1 MGVKLMETLWNA
13 VKALSVWQALAL
25 LAVMGGAAAGVYALY
40 ARSSAPPAAAAELTE
55 NEQIVPVQYGDI
67 INQVSTNGNLDFP
80 ERETVF
86 FRGKGTLG
94 QLLAVEGQSVR
105 QGEVLARLDAAAIVA
120 LEESVAQA
128 RFDLL
133 QAQDA
138 LQDLQETP
146 DAAQYALDRAAAIQK
161 VAEARF
167 KLHQARE
174 ALADLLA
181 PELPTAEDVKRQEE
195 KIADARLK
203 LQQAKESRDNLLN
216 PESPTAAE
224 IKQQEEKVADARL
237 KLQQAITDRDD
248 FISRNRR
255 PDYALKVAELDQGR
269 ADAAKELAEIQEALD
284 ALSPT
289 EKQLVEARQAVQKAQ
304 SALDAAEQ
312 ALENFKDRHG
322 STLITRRQEKE
333 ELESRLNRAKATLA
347 ELQADYDKGVLGLY
361 ANIQRWRQFIA
372 LWEPELEDLRRGLA
386 GQVEE
391 LELAV
396 EVAAAAL
403 QEARDNLAELEQG
416 PDAREIQALEAK
428 AAAILAQQEVA
439 DRDRAELETPEVDP
453 VELALKEA
461 QIALAEATLQ
471 QAIADLD
478 ELQDTAAD
486 PVELALKEAQ
496 IALAEATLQQAIID
510 LDELQGDLRE
520 VPEPTEVALKE
531 KDIAL
536 AQATL
541 DKAEQE
547 LADLTPPESA
557 DPLEVALKKAEIATA
572 RVQLQDALTQLDA
585 ATLRAPLAGV
595 VMQVKAAVGDAVESD
610 TEIME
615 IVDTGIV
622 EVDGIVDEIDVLSV
636 SVGTA
641 AEVMLDALPEEILVG
656 VVTEIADEA
665 ENQQGIVTYKIR
677 IRLEAPEGV
686 ELQAGLSAIAN
697 IILREER
704 NVLVV
709 PQQALYGSVNQPTV
723 RALATDGRIEE
734 RPVRL
739 GSRDDFWVAVSAG
752 LAAGDRVV
760 MEAAEGA
767 FDPFGGSGF
776 RQIRRAS
783 GGGRGP
789 RN

>member
-1 MGVKLMETLWNA
+1 METLWNA
-13 VKALSVWQALAL
+13 VKALNVWQALLL

-105 QGEVLARLDAAAIVA
+105 QGAALARLDAAAIVA

-133 QAQDA
+133 QAEEA

-161 VAEARF
+161 VADTRF

-174 ALADLLA
+174 ALSDLLA

-203 LQQAKESRDNLLN
+203 LQQARESRDELLN

-237 KLQQAITDRDD
+237 KLQQAIADRDD

-255 PDYALKVAELDQGR
+255 PDYALKIAELDQGR
-269 ADAAKELAEIQEALD
+269 ADAAKELAEIQESLD

-304 SALDAAEQ
+304 AALDAAEQ

-322 STLITRRQEKE
+322 STLITRRQEKD
-333 ELESRLNRAKATLA
+333 ELENRLNRAKATLA

-361 ANIQRWRQFIA
+361 ANIQRWRQFIE
-372 LWEPELEDLRRGLA
+372 LWEPELEDLRRGIA

-428 AAAILAQQEVA
+428 AAAIMAQQEVA

-461 QIALAEATLQ
+461 QIALAKATLQ

-510 LDELQGDLRE
+510 LDELEADLRE
-520 VPEPTEVALKE
+520 VPEATEVALRE

-541 DKAEQE
+541 DKAEQD

-572 RVQLQDALTQLDA
+572 RVQLQDALTQLAA

-595 VMQVKAAVGDAVESD
+595 VMQVKAEVGDTVESD

-641 AEVMLDALPEEILVG
+641 AEVLLDALPEEILAG

-709 PQQALYGSVNQPTV
+709 PQQALYGSVNQPMV
-723 RALATDGRIEE
+723 RALAADGRIEE

>member
-1 MGVKLMETLWNA
+1 METLWNA
-13 VKALSVWQALAL
+13 VKSLRLWQALLL
-25 LAVMGGAAAGVYALY
+25 LAVMVGTAAGVYGLY
-40 ARSSAPPAAAAELTE
+40 ARAAIPPAAAAELTE
-55 NEQIVPVQYGDI
+55 NEQIVPVGYGDI

-80 ERETVF
+80 ERETAF
-86 FRGKGTLG
+86 FSVKGVLG
-94 QLLAVEGQSVR
+94 ELLVAEGQAVR
-105 QGEVLARLDAAAIVA
+105 QGDALARLDAAAVVA

-128 RFDLL
+128 RFDLR
-133 QAQDA
+133 QAEDA
-138 LQDLQETP
+138 LQDLQESP
-146 DAAQYALDRAAAIQK
+146 DAAQYALDRAAAVQK
-161 VAEARF
+161 VADARF

-174 ALADLLA
+174 ALSDLLN
-181 PELPTAEDVKRQEE
+181 PELPTAEEIKRQEE

-203 LQQAKESRDNLLN
+203 LQQARESREDLLH

-224 IKQQEEKVADARL
+224 LKQQEEKVADARL
-237 KLQQAITDRDD
+237 KLQQAIDDRDD
-248 FISRNRR
+248 FISKNRR
-255 PDYALKVAELDQGR
+255 PDYALKIAELDQGR
-269 ADAAKELAEIQEALD
+269 ADAVKELAEIQESLD

-289 EKQLVEARQAVQKAQ
+289 EKQLVEARQSVQKAQ
-304 SALDAAEQ
+304 AALDAAEQ
-312 ALENFKDRHG
+312 ALENFKDQHG
-322 STLITRRQEKE
+322 STLITRRQEKA
-333 ELESRLNRAKATLA
+333 ELETRLNQARATLA

-361 ANIQRWRQFIA
+361 SNIRRWQRYIEV
-372 LWEPELEDLRRGLA
+372 LEPELEDLRTGIA

-391 LELAV
+391 LELSV

-403 QEARDNLAELEQG
+403 RETQDQLAELEQG
-416 PDAREIQALEAK
+416 PDAREIQALQAK
-428 AAAILAQQEVA
+428 AETILAQQEVA
-439 DRDRAELETPEVDP
+439 DRDRAELAAPDVDP

-461 QIALAEATLQ
+461 QIALAEATVA
-471 QAIADLD
+471 QAVADLA

-496 IALAEATLQQAIID
+496 IALAEATLQQAILD
-510 LDELQGDLRE
+510 LAELEADLRE

-531 KDIAL
+531 QDIAL

-541 DKAEQE
+541 DKAAQD
-547 LADLTPPESA
+547 LADLTPPETA
-557 DPLEVALKKAEIATA
+557 DPLEVALKEAEIATA
-572 RVQLQDALTQLDA
+572 RVQLQDALRELDA

-595 VMQVKAAVGDAVESD
+595 VMQVKAEVGDTIATD

-636 SVGTA
+636 SVGTS
-641 AEVMLDALPEEILVG
+641 AEVMLDALPDEILIG
-656 VVTEIADEA
+656 SVTEIADEA

-686 ELQAGLSAIAN
+686 ELQEGLSAIAN
-697 IILREER
+697 IILRAER

-723 RALATDGRIEE
+723 RALAADGNIAE
-734 RPVRL
+734 RPVQL

-760 MEAAEGA
+760 MEGVDA
-767 FDPFGGSGF
+767 FDPFGGGF
-776 RQIRRAS
+776 RQIRRAT

>member
-1 MGVKLMETLWNA
+1 METLWNA
-13 VKALSVWQALAL
+13 LKSLSIWQALLL
-25 LAVMGGAAAGVYALY
+25 LAVMFGAAAGVYSLY
-40 ARSSAPPAAAAELTE
+40 ARAATPSAAAAELTE
-55 NEQIVPVQYGDI
+55 NEQIIPVGYGDI

-80 ERETVF
+80 ERETAF
-86 FRGKGTLG
+86 FSVKGVLG
-94 QLLAVEGQSVR
+94 QLLAAEGQSVR
-105 QGEVLARLDAAAIVA
+105 QGEALARLDAAAVVA

-128 RFDLL
+128 RFDLM
-133 QAQDA
+133 QADDA
-138 LQDLQETP
+138 LQDLQESP
-146 DAAQYALDRAAAIQK
+146 DAAQYALDRAAALQK
-161 VAEARF
+161 VADARF

-174 ALADLLA
+174 ALSDLLN
-181 PELPTAEDVKRQEE
+181 PELPTAADLKQQEE

-203 LQQAKESRDNLLN
+203 LQQARESREELLN
-216 PESPTAAE
+216 PESPTAADL
-224 IKQQEEKVADARL
+224 KQQEEKVADARL
-237 KLQQAITDRDD
+237 KLQQAIDDRDD
-248 FISRNRR
+248 FISKNRR
-255 PDYALKVAELDQGR
+255 PDYALKIAELDQGR
-269 ADAAKELAEIQEALD
+269 ADAAKELAEIQESLD

-304 SALDAAEQ
+304 AALDSAEQ
-312 ALENFKDRHG
+312 ALENFKDQHG
-322 STLITRRQEKE
+322 STLITRRREKAD
-333 ELESRLNRAKATLA
+333 LETRLNQARATLA

-361 ANIQRWRQFIA
+361 ANIRRWQRYIEV
-372 LWEPELEDLRRGLA
+372 LEPELEDLRTGIA

-391 LELAV
+391 LELSV

-403 QEARDNLAELEQG
+403 QETKDKLAELEQG
-416 PDAREIQALEAK
+416 PDAREIQALQAK
-428 AAAILAQQEVA
+428 AETILAQQEVA
-439 DRDRAELETPEVDP
+439 DRDRAELAAPDVDP

-461 QIALAEATLQ
+461 QIALAEATVT
-471 QAIADLD
+471 QALADLA

-496 IALAEATLQQAIID
+496 IALAEATLQQAILD
-510 LDELQGDLRE
+510 LAELEADLRA

-531 KDIAL
+531 QDIAL

-541 DKAEQE
+541 DKAAQD
-547 LADLTPPESA
+547 LADLTPPEAA
-557 DPLEVALKKAEIATA
+557 DPLEVALKEAEIATA
-572 RVQLQDALTQLDA
+572 RVQLQDALRELDA

-595 VMQVKAAVGDAVESD
+595 VMQVKAEVGDAVAAD

-636 SVGTA
+636 SVGTS
-641 AEVMLDALPEEILVG
+641 AEVMLDALPDEILIG
-656 VVTEIADEA
+656 SVTEIADEA

-677 IRLEAPEGV
+677 IRLEAPDGV
-686 ELQAGLSAIAN
+686 ELQEGLSAIAN
-697 IILREER
+697 IILRAER

-723 RALATDGRIEE
+723 RALAADGSIAE
-734 RPVRL
+734 RPVQL
-739 GSRDDFWVAVSAG
+739 GSRDDFWVAISAG
-752 LAAGDRVV
+752 LTAGDRVV
-760 MEAAEGA
+760 MEGVDA
-767 FDPFGGSGF
+767 FDPFGGGGF